1 MVNRLKMDRER
12 RAKQFM
18 AFDALKGYHEALRK
32 KEEEIYDNHT
42 DELIKDKSE
51 IDFLYYEGRN

>member
-1 MVNRLKMDRER
+1 
-12 RAKQFM
+12 M

-51 IDFLYYEGRN
+51 IDVLYYEGRN